1 MKFSYIVF
9 VVLSFIF
16 SLVSN
21 GDILTKLNV
30 KYGISETPT
39 NTMVWVSFKRHKA
52 FGNPP
57 YDTQVDRIKSDSY
70 VNLALASYYNASKIN
85 TTGLACESVKYEND
99 IVTFKYSCA
108 SVRVVEVIKNRE
120 CSSPTQSQN
129 QVLSA
134 QAQKEVKTQPSETS
148 GTTSKESAQAQKEVK
163 TQPCLEKPV
172 SQKNVQT
179 TADCTNEEVKKP
191 VKIAST
197 SQVKENLEE
206 IAESKLKKPQE
217 TQKEDSSLS
226 ETKLNTCKINHADSR

>member
-30 KYGISETPT
+30 KYGISQTPT

-108 SVRVVEVIKNRE
+108 SVRVVEVVKNRE

-134 QAQKEVKTQPSETS
+134 QAQKEVKTQPR
-148 GTTSKESAQAQKEVK
+148 
-163 TQPCLEKPV
+163 LEKPV
-172 SQKNVQT
+172 SQKNAQS
-179 TADCTNEEVKKP
+179 TAGCTNEEVKKP

-206 IAESKLKKPQE
+206 IAESKLNKPQE

-226 ETKLNTCKINHADSR
+226 ETKLNTCKINHADS

>member
-30 KYGISETPT
+30 KYGISQTPT

-108 SVRVVEVIKNRE
+108 SVRVVEVVKNRE

-134 QAQKEVKTQPSETS
+134 QAQKEVKTQPR
-148 GTTSKESAQAQKEVK
+148 
-163 TQPCLEKPV
+163 LEKPV
-172 SQKNVQT
+172 SQKNAQT

-206 IAESKLKKPQE
+206 IAESKLNKPQE

-226 ETKLNTCKINHADSR
+226 ETKLNTCKINHADS